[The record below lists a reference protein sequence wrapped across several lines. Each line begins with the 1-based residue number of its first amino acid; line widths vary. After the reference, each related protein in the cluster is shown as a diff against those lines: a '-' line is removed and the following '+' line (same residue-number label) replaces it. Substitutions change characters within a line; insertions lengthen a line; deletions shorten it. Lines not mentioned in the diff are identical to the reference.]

1 MGKGSVSVWAE
12 PGMVIA
18 MSGMTIAGELFEAA
32 PTLAPASGAAEAGSM
47 MPPLINA
54 TAGSAEQILRNGNL
68 MVCTWPI
75 LGMTLLRQTLGF
87 DR

>member
-1 MGKGSVSVWAE
+1 MGKGSTSFGAD

-18 MSGMTIAGELFEAA
+18 MSGTTIAGEGFGAA
-32 PTLAPASGAAEAGSM
+32 PTGLSALAAAEAGSM

-68 MVCTWPI
+68 SVRT
-75 LGMTLLRQTLGF
+75 
-87 DR
+87 

>member
-1 MGKGSVSVWAE
+1 MGKGSASIWAE

-18 MSGMTIAGELFEAA
+18 MSGTTIAGELFEAA
-32 PTLAPASGAAEAGSM
+32 PTLAATPWAAEAGSM

-68 MVCTWPI
+68 KVCT
-75 LGMTLLRQTLGF
+75 
-87 DR
+87 